1 MSPPNAAAALAALR
15 LLEEEPDRV
24 ARVQANSGEFLRLAK
39 QQGLNTGM
47 SNNTPVVPVIIGNSL
62 HALRLSQQLFERG
75 INVQPILYPAVEEKA
90 ARLRFFITA
99 VHTEEQ
105 IRATVDAVAE
115 ELARI
120 DPSCLTTWDA
130 PDEPRKARQAV

>member
-1 MSPPNAAAALAALR
+1 MPAATSEH
-15 LLEEEPDRV
+15 EESAV
-24 ARVQANSGEFLRLAK
+24 
-39 QQGLNTGM
+39 
-47 SNNTPVVPVIIGNSL
+47 
-62 HALRLSQQLFERG
+62 RG

-105 IRATVDAVAE
+105 IRAAVDAVAE

-120 DPSCLTTWDA
+120 DPSYLAKRYA
-130 PDEPRKARQAV
+130 PDEPRKARQTVGRDYARPTP